1 MLRIVVALSLML
13 LIIIKANTPETMLNQ
28 CENGKP
34 NEIVSTFSVS
44 ELVMSY
50 KGNTYSIVPF
60 DYSDEKYLR
69 STCISVK
76 REEEIVKKHFDLIY
90 NKSNQN
96 GTSAWFN
103 LSRSIG

>member
-34 NEIVSTFSVS
+34 NEIVSTFYVS
-44 ELVMSY
+44 ELVMTY

-60 DYSDEKYLR
+60 DYSGDDYLR
-69 STCISVK
+69 PKYPQSSLATVTF
-76 REEEIVKKHFDLIY
+76 E
-90 NKSNQN
+90 
-96 GTSAWFN
+96 A
-103 LSRSIG
+103 SRMSL